1 MVPIINVT
9 ETVNCKTTNT
19 LRGMAAKRP
28 ALNVPFKTF
37 TGLKEEK

>member
-1 MVPIINVT
+1 MVPIISET
-9 ETVNCKTTNT
+9 ETLNCSTTNT

-37 TGLKEEK
+37 TGLNEER